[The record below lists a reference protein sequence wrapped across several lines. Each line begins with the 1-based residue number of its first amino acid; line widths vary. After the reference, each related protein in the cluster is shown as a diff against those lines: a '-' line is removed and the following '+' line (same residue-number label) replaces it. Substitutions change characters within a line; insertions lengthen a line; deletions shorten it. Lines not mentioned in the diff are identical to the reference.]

1 MSKWKTP
8 DGLKYS
14 ESDEWYQVTDDVV
27 TLGITDYAQ
36 DQLSD
41 VVYVELPEV
50 GTNFSAG
57 DSYAVVESVKA
68 ASDVYTLVGG
78 EVVEVNSVLED
89 EPEKVNEDPYEA
101 GWFIKIK
108 TSDTSPLD
116 SLMDS
121 KAYAE
126 YCENRDDH

>member
-1 MSKWKTP
+1 MSKWNTP
-8 DGLKYS
+8 DDLKYS
-14 ESDEWYQVTDDVV
+14 ESDEWFRVTGDIV

-36 DQLSD
+36 NQLSD

-50 GTNFSAG
+50 GTQFSAG

-68 ASDVYTLVGG
+68 ASDVYTVVGG

-89 EPEKVNEDPYEA
+89 EPEKVNEDPYSA

-108 TSDTSPLD
+108 TADSSPVD
-116 SLMDS
+116 KLMDS
-121 KAYAE
+121 KTYAE
-126 YCENRDDH
+126 FCQNRDDH

>member
-8 DGLKYS
+8 DNLKYS
-14 ESDEWYQVTDDVV
+14 ESDEWYRVDGDTVI
-27 TLGITDYAQ
+27 LGITDYAQ

-50 GTNFSAG
+50 GTSFSSG

-68 ASDVYTLVGG
+68 ANDVYTIIGG
-78 EVVEVNSVLED
+78 EVVEVNGLLED

-108 TSDTSPLD
+108 TGDTSALD
-116 SLMDS
+116 NLMDS

-126 YCENRDDH
+126 FCENRDDH